1 MHAIAR
7 RAGASNA
14 ASSPRSATVASFDV
28 DTAGAAVVSA
38 TSGLE
43 RKVDI
48 SAANI
53 FELPVAA
60 LPRKFQAIRKCAFRN
75 GNLPFKR

>member
-1 MHAIAR
+1 MHAMAR
-7 RAGASNA
+7 RAGASKVASSARSALVASLDAEALGAAAAA
-14 ASSPRSATVASFDV
+14 AS
-28 DTAGAAVVSA
+28 SA

-48 SAANI
+48 KAANI

-60 LPRKFQAIRKCAFRN
+60 PPRKFQAIRKCW
-75 GNLPFKR
+75 